1 MCAKY
6 LEYETKL
13 IHLQLMRITPADAG
27 KTAKRE
33 LKAAQKADHPRRCG
47 ENFCLQPLML
57 VITGSPPQVRACTRV
72 SICYLIVGNLT
83 CFKTTLFFQMGL
95 QIFRYLITQHVQA
108 IIICTL
114 NG

>member
-1 MCAKY
+1 M
-6 LEYETKL
+6 
-13 IHLQLMRITPADAG
+13 
-27 KTAKRE
+27 
-33 LKAAQKADHPRRCG
+33 
-47 ENFCLQPLML
+47 
-57 VITGSPPQVRACTRV
+57 
-72 SICYLIVGNLT
+72 T